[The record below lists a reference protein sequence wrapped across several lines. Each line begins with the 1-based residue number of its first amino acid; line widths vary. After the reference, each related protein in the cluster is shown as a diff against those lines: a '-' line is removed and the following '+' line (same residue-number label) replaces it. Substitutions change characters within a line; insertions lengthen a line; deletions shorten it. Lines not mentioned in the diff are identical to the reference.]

1 MAISKFANC
10 KRLPGRVSKKK
21 MAQTEIDLR
30 NQALAADLRSGAML
44 STLKLARDE
53 LSGGGIQADGKA
65 TGVTCHG
72 GLPSGDLMVSN
83 GI

>member
-1 MAISKFANC
+1 
-10 KRLPGRVSKKK
+10 

-72 GLPSGDLMVSN
+72 GLPSGDL
-83 GI
+83 I